1 MNWNVA
7 NVARS
12 FVTAVAIVGIQ
23 NTGSAEISSMP
34 AEAEEV
40 TVVGEATG
48 SLTSVSSEEST
59 KQKTQVPG
67 AFTIKTADEMK
78 LGRASNFEDLL
89 QRTPGVFLQS
99 ENGAEVSKISIRGS
113 GITSGDEPLGVMFLM
128 DGLNFN
134 QGDGETTLEDFDVAA
149 LSHAEVFR
157 GADAFKY
164 GALTL
169 GGAINLVPFTGYD
182 AAPFQVRLE
191 GGSYGFFRGDMSG
204 GAVEG
209 KFDEFGTIGFRER
222 DGFREHSR
230 EDTEILFADVGYKF
244 SEQVENRFYLTLDR
258 TNRNLPGGLTKSEM
272 EDDPS
277 QANPLAIA
285 QDWNKELSNVRLAD
299 KLSIRTEEI
308 EFDVGAYWFHH
319 DIENRGFFSPDFREG
334 IEQFYSD
341 NFGGTLNFVSRHELF
356 GRRNILTIGLNP
368 QYEIEP
374 TQNYENILGH
384 TGVTTARG
392 IGSSINVP
400 AYLED
405 QLYLTPRLSIL
416 AGAQAI
422 FAERHFKDEFFT
434 DEAGNQSNRQNFWG
448 FNPKLGAIYE
458 INRQTQAFVNVSRS
472 WQPPSLDNLVD
483 FDEGPNSSVVY
494 TPLSPQHAWTIEVG
508 TRGEFSRFQWEL
520 SLYRSWFRNEL
531 LEINDAFG
539 NDIGTRNVPRTN
551 HQGIEA
557 SLEVELLRDILV
569 PKQSNRA
576 GDRLSLDQSY
586 TLNDFHF
593 DQNAVYGD
601 NRLPGIPV
609 HVYEA
614 QLLYQSP
621 SGFYAGPN
629 LQCNFSRYPVDEA
642 NTLFADTYVLLAFRA
657 GFRRTN
663 GFSVFID
670 CRNLINQRYASSIDV
685 VADARTEPNPEIFHP
700 GDGRSIYGGVSWSW

>member
-1 MNWNVA
+1 MWRRWSVLA
-7 NVARS
+7 
-12 FVTAVAIVGIQ
+12 TIAVSVFGIQ
-23 NTGSAEISSMP
+23 TAHAADTSNNP
-34 AEAEEV
+34 AETAEV
-40 TVVGEATG
+40 TVTGEAPD
-48 SLTSVSSEEST
+48 SLTSASPEESA

-67 AFTIKTADEMK
+67 AFTVRTSDDMK

-113 GITSGDEPLGVMFLM
+113 GITSEGEPLGVMFLL

-134 QGDGETTLEDFDVAA
+134 QGDGESVLEDFDVAA

-157 GADAFKY
+157 GADALKY

-204 GAVEG
+204 GAVQG
-209 KFDEFGTIGFRER
+209 KFDEFAAIGFRGRE
-222 DGFREHSR
+222 GFREHSR
-230 EDTEILFADVGYKF
+230 EDTEILFDDLGYKF
-244 SEQVENRFYLTLDR
+244 NDQVENRFYLTLDR

-299 KLSIRTEEI
+299 KLSIRTDEI
-308 EFDVGAYWFHH
+308 ELDVGAYWFHH

-356 GRRNILTIGLNP
+356 GQRNILTIGLSP
-368 QYEIEP
+368 QYEAEP
-374 TQNYENILGH
+374 TQNYENIFGH
-384 TGVTTARG
+384 TGATTARG
-392 IGSSINVP
+392 EGSSINVP

-405 QLYLTPRLSIL
+405 QWYLTPRLSIL
-416 AGAQAI
+416 SGAQAI
-422 FAERHFKDEFFT
+422 FAERHFKDEFVS
-434 DEAGNQSNRQNFWG
+434 DAEGSQSNRQDFWG

-458 INRQTQAFVNVSRS
+458 INRKTQAFVNVSRS
-472 WQPPSLDNLVD
+472 WQPPSIDNLVD
-483 FDEGPNSSVVY
+483 FDEGPTSSVVY

-508 TRGEFSRFQWEL
+508 TRGEYSRFEWEL

-531 LEINDAFG
+531 LEVNDVFG

-569 PKQSNRA
+569 PKQSNRT

-593 DQNAVYGD
+593 DQNAVDGD

-629 LQCNFSRYPVDEA
+629 LQCNLSRYPVDEA
-642 NTLFADTYVLLAFRA
+642 NTLFADSYVLLGFRA

-663 GFSVFID
+663 GFSVFLD
-670 CRNLINQRYASSIDV
+670 CRNLTNQRYASSVDV
-685 VADARTEPNPEIFHP
+685 IADARTELNPEIFHP
-700 GDGRSIYGGVSWSW
+700 GDGRSFYGGVSWSW